1 MLIPELSATAG
12 QTSDGWVIGSV
23 KETPLE
29 GALESVT
36 NCDIRKVYRV
46 DMSGGSTILT
56 DVTTEAKAFIA
67 NGWKPFGDSTVFS
80 SGDGYL
86 IGCDEEVQ
94 AILYKQ
100 DNTATHNGTLKV
112 CDSTDSLWADNLLT
126 VTDEGDSFRQSGWK
140 RILLPDN
147 ANRKAFKPSQFKI
160 NGEIPPSLKY
170 VYLKLD
176 NVTSGTPPSC
186 SGLVMIRKVFKW
198 ADRTAD
204 RNGDIT
210 TAPPAVTNYPWPGA
224 VMQEV
229 FSNPSFGMEAY
240 MSLASTVVWAD
251 EHEYYAADNT
261 WKPVTG
267 WVNGTND
274 FTSGP
279 ASLGDPI
286 QKFPIRL
293 SVPTDWASK
302 TLTFE
307 MNDGTTISKTGYHL
321 RERIVSVSSYGIHAN
336 ARYRLRARQ
345 FGAANTTGIKSLTA
359 STLRGLSFSQYG
371 QENTAAINA
380 EAVNMDTGA
389 PSAFTIP
396 ANPDDPYMA
405 DFTDIALAAGQSW
418 GLRVLSGG
426 TIVSADVTEK

>member
-1 MLIPELSATAG
+1 MLIAEISPTSG
-12 QTSDGWVIGSV
+12 QNGDGFCIGSV
-23 KETPLE
+23 KETLLE

-56 DVTTEAKAFIA
+56 DVTTAAKAFIA
-67 NGWKPFGDSTVFS
+67 NGWKPFGDTAEFST
-80 SGDGYL
+80 GDGYL
-86 IGCDEEVQ
+86 IACDEEVQ

-112 CDSTDSLWADNLLT
+112 YDSTDSLWADNLLS

-170 VYLKLD
+170 FYLKLD
-176 NVTSGTPPSC
+176 SVTSGTPPSC
-186 SGLVMIRKVFKW
+186 SGLVMIRKTFKW
-198 ADRTAD
+198 ADHTAD
-204 RNGDIT
+204 RNGDLT
-210 TAPPAVTNYPWPGA
+210 TAPPADSHYVWPGA
-224 VMQEV
+224 IMQEV
-229 FSNPSFGMEAY
+229 FANPAFGMEAY
-240 MSLASTVVWAD
+240 MALASTAVWTD

-261 WKPVTG
+261 WKPVSG
-267 WVNGTND
+267 WTNGTND

-279 ASLGDPI
+279 ANLGDPI
-286 QKFPIRL
+286 QKFPIRW
-293 SVPTDWASK
+293 STPTDWAAK

-307 MNDGTTISKTGYHL
+307 LDGGTTVSKTGYHL
-321 RERIVSVSSYGIHAN
+321 RERILTVTSYGLHAN

-371 QENTAAINA
+371 QRNTTAI
-380 EAVNMDTGA
+380 EAKAYNMDTGA

-396 ANPDDPYMA
+396 ANPEDPHLS
-405 DFTDIALAAGQSW
+405 DFTDIALPANQSW
-418 GLRVLSGG
+418 GLQIVSGG
-426 TIVSADVTEK
+426 KIVSADVTER